1 MIAIVFVVSIFT
13 MLNCA
18 TTQLLPQ
25 PLMNSIISAT
35 PHYSQNAFN
44 PNLYSLLL
52 TLLGQSFQSHSQ
64 SIGVPQAFN
73 TFWGAFQTSLN
84 QPQSPYSNIYNQMIP
99 NPYTQ
104 IQCCAPHQSND
115 LVQLLPL
122 ILSQH
127 NTANQGGEQQNM
139 WQMLMAQQ
147 LLMQMHNY
155 WNMQPKTNDNN
166 ADTSS
171 DHNDQNIL
179 IQNLMKM
186 VMQNQQ
192 LQQDHDHNN
201 NNNDQII
208 LLLSQILNQV
218 NDKQPKQPSHDSK
231 DSDDKD
237 KNQSKDMQLLL
248 QLSSMLTSKTNKH
261 PFTPII
267 VGTQKNS
274 VYDALLTFLSE
285 KASKSTNTS
294 MSTQYKM
301 IMSWLTSHHN
311 ELSSHSL
318 EEIMFRLL
326 HSQISTGSSYSVSNN
341 DYGIEWLNNYLASH
355 GLNSAADSSVV
366 SSVSTSTSSVSSLQS
381 LLNSLVQSS
390 SVVDSTSNTASGSG
404 ELDHL
409 LSLLDDVHSSG
420 DSVQHKDDEVDFTA
434 LLGKLGGSR
443 RLLAHDWNSYGTADG
458 TNYKLAEPVS
468 DIGDMNLFPDVS
480 NDWNSY
486 GTVDGANYATQNI
499 PMMGSYSGDNTNQY
513 GTTYGS
519 MYGNGINQAAFS
531 NPSIYN
537 TLAQPVSDIGDMNL
551 FPDVSNDWN
560 SYGTVDGANY
570 ATQNIPMMG

>member
-64 SIGVPQAFN
+64 SIGVPQAFD

-231 DSDDKD
+231 DGDDKD

-318 EEIMFRLL
+318 EEIMSWLLL

-420 DSVQHKDDEVDFTA
+420 DSVQHKDDEVDLTA

-458 TNYKLAEPVS
+458 TNYNTQNIPMMGSYSGDNTNQYGTTYGSMYGNDINQAAFNNPSIYNTLAEPVS
-468 DIGDMNLFPDVS
+468 DTGDMSLFPDVS

-519 MYGNGINQAAFS
+519 MYGNDINQASF
-531 NPSIYN
+531 N
-537 TLAQPVSDIGDMNL
+537 
-551 FPDVSNDWN
+551 
-560 SYGTVDGANY
+560 
-570 ATQNIPMMG
+570 